1 MTMRHLQINPQER
14 AISNDINRAQKF
26 KERDVMELLRQ
37 WLCPRTTWEEDAGVA
52 EAPAS
57 VGAPPFAEVIN
68 GLVVRPLNGTFSLAV
83 DGGIVIMVDV
93 PLADGSAAHYMR
105 DDGVPLTAPLTV
117 GPNAGP
123 GSRVDLVEC
132 ALAAADETVS
142 DSRDVFDPT
151 TNLFTAASLPKE
163 VQRRLQYRV
172 RAGTPGS
179 GVPALQAGWL
189 PLAAVL
195 TPVGA
200 LSLNDCTLWDVR
212 PLLSDRVNQGPLAVS
227 EVQGDNL
234 WLDLTGP
241 LTAVKGHAKVA
252 HNGRWL
258 GGELKRGS
266 PGADGANGV
275 DFSDATNGST
285 TFPAMWT
292 IYLVTPGGLPRW
304 VRYTLS
310 TDPGTRRPRGCRG
323 IPIISDIQ
331 PDADGKPLTAIA
343 LPVTFGGMAST
354 REARSLVHGYGTSAA
369 GAQQGFVHARGRK
382 MTLNYFVT
390 SYPAGVVVDP
400 VPAPTNLTMNFTC
413 TVGTVFPRTAKRV
426 TAEMSAGFVVAA
438 AGIHAYNPDVSMV
451 VNGATYRLNEDG
463 FSGAYAP
470 TTIGFSSTAKIKVS
484 FPVVANIEK
493 PGAVPASQ
501 MITWA
506 TNYTR
511 AGGTD
516 PTYTPGSAFL
526 FVREWEV

>member
-37 WLCPRTTWEEDAGVA
+37 WLVPRTTWEDDAGVA

-57 VGAPPFAEVIN
+57 QGTPSFAEVIN
-68 GLVVRPLNGTFSLAV
+68 GLVVRPLNGTFSLSV
-83 DGGIVIMVDV
+83 DGGVLILVDV
-93 PLADGSAAHYMR
+93 PFADGSAAHYMR
-105 DDGVPLTAPLTV
+105 DDGVPLSAPLTV
-117 GPNAGP
+117 TTNAGP

-179 GVPALQAGWL
+179 GIPALQPGWL
-189 PLAAVL
+189 PLAVVL

-212 PLLSDRVNQGPLAVS
+212 PILADRVNQGPLAAS
-227 EVQGDNL
+227 EAVGDGL

-241 LTAVKGHAKVA
+241 LSAVKGHAKVA
-252 HNGRWL
+252 HGGRWL

-266 PGADGANGV
+266 PGADGVNGV
-275 DFSDATNGST
+275 DFSDATNGAT
-285 TFPAMWT
+285 VFPAMWT

-331 PDADGKPLTAIA
+331 PDADGRPLTAIA
-343 LPVTFGGMAST
+343 MPTAFGGMAAT
-354 REARSLVHGYGTSAA
+354 REARSLVHGYGTSAP

-382 MTLNYFVT
+382 MTLNYFAT
-390 SYPAGVVVDP
+390 AYPAGVNVDP
-400 VPAPTNLTMNFTC
+400 SPAPSNLSLSFTC
-413 TVGTVFPRTAKRV
+413 TVGVVFPRTAKRV
-426 TAEMSAGFVVAA
+426 TVEMQAGFVVAA
-438 AGIHAYNPDVSMV
+438 AGIHSYNPDVTMTVS
-451 VNGATYRLNEDG
+451 GAIYRLNEDS
-463 FSGAYAP
+463 FSGAFAP

-493 PGAVPASQ
+493 PGAVPAAQ
-501 MITWA
+501 TIVWQPL
-506 TNYTR
+506 YQR

-516 PTYTPGSAFL
+516 PTYSGSAFL